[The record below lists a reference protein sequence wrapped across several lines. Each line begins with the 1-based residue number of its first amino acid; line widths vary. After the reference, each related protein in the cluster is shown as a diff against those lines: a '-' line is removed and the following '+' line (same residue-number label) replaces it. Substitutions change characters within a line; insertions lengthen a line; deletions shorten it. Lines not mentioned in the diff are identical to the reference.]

1 MESNK
6 VYFKSI
12 TEAILSN
19 KESDWLKLLMTMII
33 ANFCLLTNSFAL
45 ELQSQIS

>member
-33 ANFCLLTNSFAL
+33 ANFCLTNSFAL